1 MSKNWSYK
9 ITDKNH
15 PHYGKTLW
23 SGRYCAVTGI
33 LWWSKYYNTS
43 FPLSKDLLDEIYI
56 LVERRGTG
64 AADYQG
70 KWCMPCGFLECDET
84 GEQGLS
90 REFYEET
97 GILVEYSAWELF
109 NVQTNPA
116 KCNNGNVTIRYAM
129 NILEDDTTIDSADK
143 LPKPNYKNINGEAN
157 EVAEVKWI
165 KLSEIDN
172 YDWCFNHDELLKEF
186 FQKVFD
192 YINGNN

>member
-9 ITDKNH
+9 ITDENH
-15 PHYGKTLW
+15 PHFGKTLW

-33 LWWSKYYNTS
+33 LFWMKNPLKYCWENDGTE
-43 FPLSKDLLDEIYI
+43 LRDEVYVLI
-56 LVERRGTG
+56 EKRGIG
-64 AADYQG
+64 AADFKG

-97 GILVEYSAWELF
+97 GIKVDYRNWNLF
-109 NVQTNPA
+109 NIQTNPE
-116 KCNNGNVTIRYAM
+116 KCNNGNVTIRYSM
-129 NILEDDTTIDSADK
+129 NIRYNQEVNSVDE
-143 LPKPNYKNINGEAN
+143 LPKPNYKNINGEVN

-172 YDWCFNHDELLKEF
+172 YEWCFNHDELIKEF
-186 FQKVFD
+186 FQNIF
-192 YINGNN
+192 